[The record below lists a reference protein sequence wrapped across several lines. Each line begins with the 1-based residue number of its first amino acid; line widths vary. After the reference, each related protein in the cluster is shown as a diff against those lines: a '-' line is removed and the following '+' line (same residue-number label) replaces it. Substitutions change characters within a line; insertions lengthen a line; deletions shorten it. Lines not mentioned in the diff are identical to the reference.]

1 MSDVSVFTK
10 TRRPTVYWGI
20 NASLTKTQA
29 LLIPSGTATSAPLD
43 MTSQELHGY
52 LPAAVLTPATWTTA
66 KLAVEV
72 SVDNVNWYSVHQW
85 LTNGTFDTAHNVEA
99 NQCHIIDGY
108 VLRGIPFVRFVS
120 GTIATPVNQ
129 AADRILTIICST
141 V

>member
-20 NASLTKTQA
+20 NASLTKTQE

-52 LPAAVLTPATWTTA
+52 LPVAVLTPATWTSA
-66 KLAVEV
+66 KLAIQI
-72 SVDNVNWYSVHQW
+72 SVDNVSWFSVHQW
-85 LTNGTFDTAHNVEA
+85 LTNGPFDTSNAVAA

-108 VLRGIPFVRFVS
+108 VLRGIPYVRFIS
-120 GTIATPVNQ
+120 GTVAVPVNQ
-129 AADRILTIICST
+129 AANRILTIICST